1 MALEGFTRRI
11 RPLDMLGEEQ
21 LEEIHRATLEV
32 METTG
37 LVFKSDDALRVLETG
52 GCRVD
57 GGSGRVRIPSAVVEE
72 AIRSAPSSYT
82 VRSRDPSRSVRLG
95 GNTFYCSDM
104 PGRGIVELDSG
115 KIRPATAQENRD
127 ALVVLDALPNFH
139 ILCAY
144 TPYFDV
150 EGWSPLMSITEST
163 AAKIRLS
170 TKVQWT
176 GYQQGCELFAIEMA
190 RATDQDIIGISCTAS
205 PLTYP
210 ADACESAL
218 RFARADLPVHVVSG
232 AMMGAS
238 APVTTAGALVSFGA
252 EALGG
257 VVLVQ
262 LARRG
267 ARVSVEDS
275 VLPMGMSSGG
285 PQFGSL
291 SALLHTAA
299 SGQIWRRYGL
309 PLFGDSG
316 WTNAKRID
324 FQDGWERSLM
334 TLIIALSGCNVA
346 NFHGGVFGELAFHP
360 VQAVLDDDV
369 AGMIGRFIEGVR
381 VDRDSVALDL
391 IQSVGPIPG
400 NFLSTDHT
408 LENFRREMF
417 VPRAADLSLY
427 QEWEAHGGKDALE
440 RARERVAEIVRT
452 HTPLALPPEQDREIE
467 RILQKARAHYAAA
480 AG

>member
-1 MALEGFTRRI
+1 VEMEGFTRRF
-11 RPLDMLGEEQ
+11 RALDILGEEQ
-21 LEEIHRATLEV
+21 LEEIHRAVLCV

-37 LVFKSDDALRVLETG
+37 LVFRSERALGVLERG

-57 GGSGRVRIPSAVVEE
+57 HASGRVRFPTAVVEE
-72 AIRSAPSSYT
+72 AIRSAPSSFT
-82 VRSRDPSRSVRLG
+82 VRSREPSRSVLLG
-95 GNTFYCSDM
+95 GNRLYYSDM
-104 PGRGIVELDSG
+104 PGRGILEPETG
-115 KIRPATAQENRD
+115 RIRTATAQENRD

-210 ADACESAL
+210 EDACESAL
-218 RFARADLPVHVVSG
+218 RFAEADLPVHVVSG
-232 AMMGAS
+232 CMMGAS
-238 APVTTAGALVSFGA
+238 APVTTAGALVSFAA

-275 VLPMGMSSGG
+275 VLPMSMSTGG
-285 PQFGSL
+285 PHFGSL
-291 SALLHTAA
+291 SAMLHTAA
-299 SGQIWRRYGL
+299 CAQLWRRYGL
-309 PLFGDSG
+309 PLFADSG
-316 WTNAKRID
+316 WTNSKRID
-324 FQDGWERSLM
+324 YQDAWERSLITM
-334 TLIIALSGCNVA
+334 VIALSGCHVA
-346 NFHGGVFGELAFHP
+346 NLHGGVFGELAFHP
-360 VQAVLDDDV
+360 LQAVMDDDV
-369 AGMIGRFIEGVR
+369 AGLIGRFIEGVR
-381 VDRDSVALDL
+381 VDRETVALDL
-391 IQSVGPIPG
+391 ITSVGPIPG

-408 LENFRREMF
+408 LAHYRDELFS
-417 VPRAADLSLY
+417 PRAADLSLY
-427 QEWEAHGGKDALE
+427 QEWEIRGGADALE
-440 RARERVAEIVRT
+440 HARARMDEILRT
-452 HTPLALPPEQDREIE
+452 HAPLPLPPEQDREIE

-480 AG
+480 G

>member
-1 MALEGFTRRI
+1 MGMEGFTRRI
-11 RPLDMLGEEQ
+11 KPLDVLGEEQ
-21 LEEIHRATLEV
+21 LEEIHRATLHVLEN
-32 METTG
+32 TG
-37 LVFKSDDALRVLETG
+37 LVFKSDDALRVLEQG

-57 GGSGRVRIPSAVVEE
+57 HSGRVRFPTAVVEE

-82 VRSRDPSRSVRLG
+82 VRSRDPSRSVHLG
-95 GNTFYCSDM
+95 GNVFYCSDM
-104 PGRGIVELDSG
+104 PGRGILDLETG
-115 KIRPATAQENRD
+115 RIRTATAKENHD

-150 EGWSPLMSITEST
+150 EGWTPLMSITEST

-176 GYQQGCELFAIEMA
+176 GYQQDCELYAIEMA

-210 ADACESAL
+210 EDACASAL

-232 AMMGAS
+232 CMMGAS

-275 VLPMGMSSGG
+275 VLPMGMASGG

-291 SALLHTAA
+291 SAMLHTAA
-299 SGQIWRRYGL
+299 FGQLWRRYGI
-309 PLFGDSG
+309 PRFADSG
-316 WTNAKRID
+316 WTNAKFID
-324 FQDGWERSLM
+324 YQDAWERSLITM
-334 TLIIALSGCNVA
+334 VIALSGCNVA
-346 NFHGGVFGELAFHP
+346 NLHGGVFGELAFHP

-369 AGMIGRFIEGVR
+369 AGLIGRFIEGVR
-381 VDRDSVALDL
+381 VDRDAVALEL
-391 IQSVGPIPG
+391 IESVGPIPG

-408 LENFRREMF
+408 LANFRQELF

-427 QEWEAHGGKDALE
+427 QEWETNGGAGAVE

-452 HTPLALPPEQDREIE
+452 HAPLPLPDQQDREIE
-467 RILQKARAHYAAA
+467 RILAKARAHYGAP

>member
-1 MALEGFTRRI
+1 
-11 RPLDMLGEEQ
+11 MLGEEQ
-21 LEEIHRATLEV
+21 LEEIHQATLQV

-37 LVFKSDDALRVLETG
+37 LVFRSENALRVLAAG

-57 GGSGRVRIPSAVVEE
+57 AQSGRVRFPSAVVEE

-95 GNTFYCSDM
+95 GTTFYYSDM
-104 PGRGIVELDSG
+104 PGRGIVELDTG
-115 KIRPATAQENRD
+115 KIRTATAQENRD

-176 GYQQGCELFAIEMA
+176 GYQQDCELFAIEMA

-210 ADACESAL
+210 EDACESAL
-218 RFARADLPVHVVSG
+218 RFAAADLPVHIVSG
-232 AMMGAS
+232 CMMGAS
-238 APVTTAGALVSFGA
+238 APVTTAGALVSFAA

-291 SALLHTAA
+291 SAMLHTAA
-299 SGQIWRRYGL
+299 CAQLWRRYGL
-309 PLFGDSG
+309 PLFADSG

-324 FQDGWERSLM
+324 FQDGWERSLITM
-334 TLIIALSGCNVA
+334 VIALSGCHVA
-346 NFHGGVFGELAFHP
+346 NLHGGVYGELAFHP

-369 AGMIGRFIEGVR
+369 AGLIGRFIEGIP

-400 NFLSTDHT
+400 NFTSTQHT
-408 LENFRREMF
+408 LEHFRREMF
-417 VPRAADLSLY
+417 VPRAADLTLY
-427 QEWEAHGGKDALE
+427 QTWDSQGGCDALGH
-440 RARERVAEIVRT
+440 ARQRVDEILRT
-452 HTPLALPPEQDREIE
+452 HVPLPLPPEQDREIE
-467 RILQKARAHYAAA
+467 SILRKARAHYGAR
-480 AG
+480 

>member
-1 MALEGFTRRI
+1 MPMEGFTRRI
-11 RPLDMLGEEQ
+11 RPLEILTEEQ

-32 METTG
+32 LETTG
-37 LVFKSDDALRVLETG
+37 VVFKSENALRVLAAG

-57 GGSGRVRIPSAVVEE
+57 GPSGRVRFPPSVVEE

-95 GNTFYCSDM
+95 GNSLYYSDM
-104 PGRGIVELDSG
+104 PGRGILELATG
-115 KIRPATAQENRD
+115 KIRAATAQENTD

-163 AAKIRLS
+163 AAKVRLS

-176 GYQQGCELFAIEMA
+176 GYQQDCELFAIEMA

-210 ADACESAL
+210 EDACESAL
-218 RFARADLPVHVVSG
+218 RFAAADLPVHIVSG
-232 AMMGAS
+232 CLMGAS
-238 APVTTAGALVSFGA
+238 APVTTAGALVSFAA

-291 SALLHTAA
+291 SAMFHTAA
-299 SGQIWRRYGL
+299 CAQLWRRYGM
-309 PLFGDSG
+309 PLFADAG

-324 FQDGWERSLM
+324 FQDGWDRSLITM
-334 TLIIALSGCNVA
+334 AISDRSQPSWKSMR
-346 NFHGGVFGELAFHP
+346 LAF
-360 VQAVLDDDV
+360 VQPAS
-369 AGMIGRFIEGVR
+369 AKSG
-381 VDRDSVALDL
+381 S
-391 IQSVGPIPG
+391 P
-400 NFLSTDHT
+400 
-408 LENFRREMF
+408 
-417 VPRAADLSLY
+417 
-427 QEWEAHGGKDALE
+427 
-440 RARERVAEIVRT
+440 
-452 HTPLALPPEQDREIE
+452 
-467 RILQKARAHYAAA
+467 
-480 AG
+480 